1 MAPGCIYWSLP
12 RGEVPSDGSAWG
24 KEKVQERVSQIS
36 LSLGARLC
44 ALPAASCPAAFALS
58 RGTCWPPPAALP
70 GQQSVGEPRCC
81 QNRGREPGARG
92 DRPKEIWGVIEERET
107 GGGDSFS
114 LSSLG
119 LHHFLIRH
127 KIVFIHWYCCLHK
140 HHHYGP

>member
-24 KEKVQERVSQIS
+24 REKVKERASQIS
-36 LSLGARLC
+36 LSLC
-44 ALPAASCPAAFALS
+44 ACLGPLPAASRPAAFALS
-58 RGTCWPPPAALP
+58 RGTCRPPPAAP
-70 GQQSVGEPRCC
+70 PRPAERGEPRCC
-81 QNRGREPGARG
+81 QNRGPQPRAQG
-92 DRPKEIWGVIEERET
+92 DRPEEIRGVIEERET
-107 GGGDSFS
+107 GGGHSSS

-140 HHHYGP
+140 HHHYGS